1 MTTVALTRPVSSSL
15 PRCEISFIERQPI
28 DVALARRQHA
38 AYEAALGRAGAR
50 VVRVPAADEHPDASF
65 IEDTA
70 VVLDELAVIPIMGA
84 PSRRGETAEVE
95 RCLAAYRPLVRL
107 TAPATL
113 DGGDVK
119 RAERT
124 IVVGLTTRTNRAAA
138 EQLGA
143 LTRPHGYEV
152 IPVVPTNCLHLKSAC
167 TYLGRGVVLANP
179 AWIDT
184 SCLRGFEILPVA
196 PEEPFGA
203 NAVAVCGKLLYA
215 TGFPK
220 TQERLERRGFE
231 VITVETSEL
240 RKAESAMTCM
250 SLVFEAQL
258 RA

>member
-179 AWIDT
+179 AWIDI

-220 TQERLERRGFE
+220 TQERLERQGFE